1 MVYDWVSYLGWCKLN
16 PKWLVNGMVYTDL
29 LGQNTLHVWNNL
41 SRTRDVFIEVH
52 KKL

>member
-29 LGQNTLHVWNNL
+29 LGQKTHCMYGIICQGPGMY
-41 SRTRDVFIEVH
+41 S
-52 KKL
+52 